1 MDGAYGNVMTR
12 SFLLSRVRAV
22 LENSVLNGASLWIE
36 NGLIRRIFSAEDA
49 LPAQAQNLPRL
60 DGQNAYALP
69 GLLDL
74 HIHGFAGFGPEAGT
88 PEALFAMSRNLAANG
103 VTAFCPTLYCGK
115 PGDMER
121 LLRALAPAVGKEQ
134 GAKILGFHLEGPFIS
149 PQKPGVMKPQ
159 DIAPADLNI
168 FKQLYEAADGK
179 IASMTLA
186 PELPGIEPVIAFC
199 LEHKILP
206 QAGHTN
212 ATYEEFLA
220 GAQRGVTHA
229 THLFNAMSPLTQRAP
244 GAAGAVL
251 LHPEISCEIIADGVH
266 VHPDIVAFLKRVKP
280 VGNIVLVTDALKPT
294 GQASG
299 PFIANG
305 EEVVFEKVWKRKTD
319 GVIAGSAL
327 TMARGVKNLVNF
339 GYTLPEAA
347 RCAATNPARL
357 TGLKNA
363 GKIADGFT
371 ANITLL
377 DDNFNPVKTF
387 IGGVEFLNYN

>member
-1 MDGAYGNVMTR
+1 MTQA
-12 SFLLSRVRAV
+12 FLLSRVRAV
-22 LENSVLNGASLWIE
+22 LENDVLNDASLWIE
-36 NGLIRRIFSAEDA
+36 NGLIRRVFSAEEA

-69 GLLDL
+69 GLMDL
-74 HIHGFAGFGPEAGT
+74 HIHGFAGFGPETGT
-88 PEALFAMSRNLAANG
+88 PEALLAMSRSLAANG

-115 PGDMER
+115 PEEMER

-134 GAKILGFHLEGPFIS
+134 GAKIVGFHLEGPFIS

-159 DIAPADLNI
+159 DIAPADLDV
-168 FKQLYEAADGK
+168 FKRLYEAADGK

-212 ATYEEFLA
+212 ATYEAFLA
-220 GAQRGVTHA
+220 GAKRGVTHA

-280 VGNIVLVTDALKPT
+280 VENIVLVTDALKPT
-294 GQASG
+294 GQADG

-305 EEVVFEKVWKRKTD
+305 EEVIFEKVWKRKTD

-327 TMARGVKNLVNF
+327 TMARGVKNLVDF

-347 RCAATNPARL
+347 QCAATNPARL
-357 TGLKNA
+357 MKLKNT
-363 GKIADGFT
+363 GKIAAGFT
-371 ANITLL
+371 ADITLL

-387 IGGVEFLNYN
+387 IQRQ

>member
-1 MDGAYGNVMTR
+1 MDGAYGGVMTQA
-12 SFLLSRVRAV
+12 FLLSRVRAV
-22 LENSVLNGASLWIE
+22 LENDVLNDASLWIE
-36 NGLIRRIFSAEDA
+36 NGLIRRVFSAADV

-69 GLLDL
+69 GLMDL
-74 HIHGFAGFGPEAGT
+74 HIHGFAGFGPETGT
-88 PEALFAMSRNLAANG
+88 PEALLAMSRSLAANG

-115 PGDMER
+115 PEEMER
-121 LLRALAPAVGKEQ
+121 LLRALAPSVGKEQ
-134 GAKILGFHLEGPFIS
+134 GAKIVGFHLEGPFIS

-159 DIAPADLNI
+159 DIAPADLDV
-168 FKQLYEAADGK
+168 FKRLYEAADGK

-186 PELPGIEPVIAFC
+186 PELPGIEPVITFC

-212 ATYEEFLA
+212 ATYEAFLA
-220 GAQRGVTHA
+220 GAKRGVTHA

-280 VGNIVLVTDALKPT
+280 VENIVLVTDALKPT
-294 GQASG
+294 GQEDG

-305 EEVVFEKVWKRKTD
+305 EEVIFEKVWKRKTD

-327 TMARGVKNLVNF
+327 TMARGVKNLVDF

-347 RCAATNPARL
+347 QCAATNPARL
-357 TGLKNA
+357 MKLKNT
-363 GKIADGFT
+363 GKIAAGFT
-371 ANITLL
+371 ADITLL

-387 IGGVEFLNYN
+387 IQRQ